1 MCWVWFYRL
10 IAVVLLLAG
19 VNGCEPASQ
28 SQLEEEKESHF
39 QAGKNCISSLDYAGA
54 VDEFNRA
61 VKVNPDSAAAHFQ
74 LGWLYEEKEPDP
86 AAAIYHY
93 QEFLRLR
100 PNSDNA
106 EVIRQ
111 HISNCKQDL
120 AKTVLPLPVTPSMQH
135 DFEQLAEDN
144 KRLREEIEKWR
155 VYAAR
160 LQAMTNPAAPPVA
173 APPRADPGMVAGRN
187 SAPAPTPAAPR
198 RPATTDH
205 PEARPVTGKTYTV
218 KSGDTA
224 AAIARKHG
232 VKLELLL
239 AANPGLEPK
248 RMRVGQV
255 LTLPAP

>member
-1 MCWVWFYRL
+1 MICWAWFYRL

-19 VNGCEPASQ
+19 LNGCEPASQ

-39 QAGKNCISSLDYAGA
+39 QAGKNCISSLDYGGA
-54 VDEFNRA
+54 VDEFRRA
-61 VKVNPDSAAAHFQ
+61 VKVNPDSASAHFQ
-74 LGWLYEEKEPDP
+74 LGWLYEEKESNP

-93 QEFLRLR
+93 EEFLRLR
-100 PNSDNA
+100 PGSENA

-160 LQAMTNPAAPPVA
+160 LQAMTNPAPQTA
-173 APPRADPGMVAGRN
+173 APPPRPDPGMVAARPPV
-187 SAPAPTPAAPR
+187 SAPAPPR
-198 RPATTDH
+198 HPTVADH
-205 PEARPVTGKTYTV
+205 PAARPVTGKTYAV
-218 KSGDTA
+218 RSGDTA
-224 AAIARKHG
+224 ASIARKNG
-232 VKLELLL
+232 VKLEQLL
-239 AANPGLEPK
+239 AANPGLEPR

-255 LTLPAP
+255 LTLPSP